1 MSGETMMEVAS
12 KLRVTRKRKGR
23 KRPKLRGAKP
33 LLHVR
38 VHQQEH
44 RCFYCGTL
52 MIYEKRHDDDKYR
65 NPRRATRDHVIPLSK
80 GGPNEAHNI
89 VAACLGC
96 NTAKGDMTA
105 EEFKESLH
113 DH

>member
-1 MSGETMMEVAS
+1 MSGETMMEVAA
-12 KLRVTRKRKGR
+12 KLRLTPKRK

-33 LLHVR
+33 LLR
-38 VHQQEH
+38 ALVHQQEY
-44 RCFYCGTL
+44 RCFYCDET

-65 NPRRATRDHVIPLSK
+65 NPRRATRDHVIPLSR

-96 NTAKGDMTA
+96 NMAKGDMTA